1 MVRFLLT
8 CLCCLCLGAQ
18 VVEESFQRDPGPLD
32 FIHGEGFEQRIL
44 QALTGDAL
52 VGLDAKGRVVPRLAT
67 KWDVQKKLIRF
78 ELRGDAQFQD
88 GSPVT
93 AEDVLWTFN
102 TIQRS
107 KDASPSARSILQA
120 LEIKGKGSTL
130 EVRSPKP
137 PGRLLLELAV
147 LPIAKAGHPEMGSGP
162 FRLEKSQGEWHF
174 SARPHFLHPR
184 IQALHFRLLP
194 EEQAVLQNLQK
205 GWLSIGV
212 PPTRKDLRPP
222 PSHEELRQPMHAQVI
237 MWSRVGVEPL
247 RHLEA
252 WRARAFPPGAFG
264 VRIQASRGLWPESLG
279 FAPRAIAG
287 GPRGSPRE
295 CKWQVLF
302 GAGDEAIQKILL
314 ALREV
319 ARQEGAELELR
330 PLETGLLYDRLLTGD
345 YQLIC
350 AMNVFDPHPW
360 SVLDLLDPMGA
371 QNFSHWTHPR
381 FRAIAA
387 QLHTADAPAWQEL
400 QELWAQ
406 APTSL
411 PIVDYSSVVW
421 VDKRLQVTP
430 SSQGLYF
437 TTPGAAGWTWTP

>member
-1 MVRFLLT
+1 
-8 CLCCLCLGAQ
+8 
-18 VVEESFQRDPGPLD
+18 
-32 FIHGEGFEQRIL
+32 
-44 QALTGDAL
+44 
-52 VGLDAKGRVVPRLAT
+52 
-67 KWDVQKKLIRF
+67 
-78 ELRGDAQFQD
+78 
-88 GSPVT
+88 
-93 AEDVLWTFN
+93 
-102 TIQRS
+102 
-107 KDASPSARSILQA
+107 
-120 LEIKGKGSTL
+120 
-130 EVRSPKP
+130 
-137 PGRLLLELAV
+137 
-147 LPIAKAGHPEMGSGP
+147 
-162 FRLEKSQGEWHF
+162 
-174 SARPHFLHPR
+174 
-184 IQALHFRLLP
+184 
-194 EEQAVLQNLQK
+194 
-205 GWLSIGV
+205 
-212 PPTRKDLRPP
+212 
-222 PSHEELRQPMHAQVI
+222 
-237 MWSRVGVEPL
+237 
-247 RHLEA
+247 
-252 WRARAFPPGAFG
+252 